1 MTDINSLTSSLESQI
16 AKLKRNQERRID
28 RKNKKIAKEGGELLV
43 ASPSVKTET
52 TRKCGNCGDV
62 GHMSSFPSFCFVA
75 YWLTRPRNQ
84 SEVPEMGR
92 IQQGESGRQQSSHTR
107 RAKLHAWN

>member
-1 MTDINSLTSSLESQI
+1 MPFSLFTIIPSRKILTSDLSLESQI

-62 GHMSSFPSFCFVA
+62 GHMSTFHLRLSVSMMTD
-75 YWLTRPRNQ
+75 L
-84 SEVPEMGR
+84 
-92 IQQGESGRQQSSHTR
+92 
-107 RAKLHAWN
+107 L

>member
-1 MTDINSLTSSLESQI
+1 MLQSENYPDHFDSLESQI

-43 ASPSVKTET
+43 AAPNVKSET

-62 GHMSSFPSFCFVA
+62 GHMS
-75 YWLTRPRNQ
+75 
-84 SEVPEMGR
+84 
-92 IQQGESGRQQSSHTR
+92 ESI
-107 RAKLHAWN
+107 

>member
-1 MTDINSLTSSLESQI
+1 MRWLPLVIRRRTKSAPKSKSDASGESYSDHFDSLESQI

-43 ASPSVKTET
+43 AAPNVKSET

-62 GHMSSFPSFCFVA
+62 GHMSEPTLFPDIFVSD
-75 YWLTRPRNQ
+75 L
-84 SEVPEMGR
+84 
-92 IQQGESGRQQSSHTR
+92 
-107 RAKLHAWN
+107 L

>member
-1 MTDINSLTSSLESQI
+1 MAYRLETQI

-43 ASPSVKTET
+43 ASPSIKSET

-62 GHMSSFPSFCFVA
+62 GHMSRCCQTFRVLS
-75 YWLTRPRNQ
+75 LTH
-84 SEVPEMGR
+84 S
-92 IQQGESGRQQSSHTR
+92 
-107 RAKLHAWN
+107 